1 MSFAKAYLGLKGVA
15 GRALV
20 IGACGM
26 VLAGCDTLS
35 SINPFDK
42 GETYK
47 PEIVANVPAEQIYND
62 GLARV
67 QKKDFEGA
75 AKKFSS
81 LDKQYPYSEWSR
93 KGLIMEAYAN
103 YEGGLY
109 EEAITAS
116 KRYLQSYP
124 NTSDAAYA
132 QYLMA
137 SSYYDQIPDITRD
150 QEKAERALLTLQD
163 LVQRYPNSEYV
174 ADAKKKIQVA
184 SDQLA
189 GKELEVGRFY
199 LQKRNYSGAINRFRT
214 VVARYQ
220 TTRHVEEAL
229 ERLTEAYMAMG
240 IVNEA
245 QTAAA
250 VLGHNFPDSPWYKDA
265 HALLTKG
272 GVEPREDSESW
283 ISKAFRGVPQ
293 VSQKR
298 A

>member
-1 MSFAKAYLGLKGVA
+1 MPFAKVYSGLTGVA
-15 GRALV
+15 GRALI
-20 IGACGM
+20 IGACGI

-42 GETYK
+42 SETYK
-47 PEIVANVPAEQIYND
+47 PEIVADVPAEQIYND

-67 QKKDFEGA
+67 QKRDFEGA
-75 AKKFSS
+75 AKKFNS
-81 LDKQYPYSEWSR
+81 LDRQYPYSEWSR
-93 KGLIMEAYAN
+93 KGMIMEAYAN

-109 EEAITAS
+109 DEAITAS
-116 KRYLQSYP
+116 KRYLQQHP

-150 QEKAERALLTLQD
+150 QEKSERAILALQE
-163 LVQRYPNSEYV
+163 LVERYPRSEYV
-174 ADAKKKIQVA
+174 ADARKKIQVA

-199 LQKRNYSGAINRFRT
+199 LQKRNYAGAINRFRT
-214 VVARYQ
+214 VVSRYQ

-240 IVNEA
+240 IVSEA

-265 HALLTKG
+265 YNLLSKG
-272 GVEPREDSESW
+272 GVEPREDSRSW

-293 VSQKR
+293 VGQR
-298 A
+298 TG

>member
-1 MSFAKAYLGLKGVA
+1 MSFAKAYSGFTGA
-15 GRALV
+15 AARALFLG
-20 IGACGM
+20 ICGFG
-26 VLAGCDTLS
+26 LAGCDTLS
-35 SINPFDK
+35 SLNPFDK

-47 PEIVANVPAEQIYND
+47 PEIVANAPAEEIYND

-67 QKKDFEGA
+67 QKGDFGGA
-75 AKKFSS
+75 IKKFSS

-103 YEGGLY
+103 YEGGSY

-124 NTSDAAYA
+124 NTPDAAYA

-150 QEKAERALLTLQD
+150 QEKSERAILTLQE
-163 LVQRYPNSEYV
+163 LVQRYPHSEYV

-189 GKELEVGRFY
+189 GKELEIGRFY
-199 LQKRNYSGAINRFRT
+199 LQKRNYAGAINRFRS
-214 VVARYQ
+214 VVSRYQ

-240 IVNEA
+240 IVAEA

-265 HALLTKG
+265 FALLTKG
-272 GVEPREDSESW
+272 GVEPREDSQSW

-293 VSQKR
+293 VGQR
-298 A
+298 TG

>member
-1 MSFAKAYLGLKGVA
+1 MPFAKVYSGLTGVA
-15 GRALV
+15 GRALI
-20 IGACGM
+20 IGACGI

-42 GETYK
+42 SETYK
-47 PEIVANVPAEQIYND
+47 PEIVAATPAEELYND
-62 GLARV
+62 GLARI
-67 QKKDFEGA
+67 QKRDYEGA
-75 AKKFSS
+75 AKKFSA

-93 KGLIMEAYAN
+93 KGMIMEAYAN

-116 KRYLQSYP
+116 KRYLQQHP
-124 NTSDAAYA
+124 NTADAAYA
-132 QYLMA
+132 QYLLA

-150 QEKAERALLTLQD
+150 QEKSERAILALQE
-163 LVQRYPNSEYV
+163 LVERYPRSEYV
-174 ADAKKKIQVA
+174 SDAKKKIQVA

-214 VVARYQ
+214 VVSRYQ

-240 IVNEA
+240 IVSEA

-265 HALLTKG
+265 YNLLAKG
-272 GVEPREDSESW
+272 GVEPREDSGSW

-293 VSQKR
+293 VGQR
-298 A
+298 TG

>member
-1 MSFAKAYLGLKGVA
+1 MSFAKAYSGLKDSAV
-15 GRALV
+15 RALM
-20 IGACGM
+20 IGACGLA
-26 VLAGCDTLS
+26 VAGCDTLS
-35 SINPFDK
+35 SFNPFDNSEK
-42 GETYK
+42 YK
-47 PEIVANVPAEQIYND
+47 PEIVADIPAEQLYND
-62 GLARV
+62 GLARI
-67 QKKDFEGA
+67 QKKDYEGA

-109 EEAITAS
+109 DESITAA
-116 KRYLQSYP
+116 KRYLQLHPS
-124 NTSDAAYA
+124 TADAAYA
-132 QYLMA
+132 QYLLA

-150 QEKAERALLTLQD
+150 QEKSERALLALQE
-163 LVQRYPNSEYV
+163 LIQRYPSSEYV

-189 GKELEVGRFY
+189 GKEVEIGRFY
-199 LQKRNYSGAINRFRT
+199 LQKRNYSGAINRFRN

-229 ERLTEAYMAMG
+229 ERLAEAYMAMG
-240 IVNEA
+240 IVDEA

-265 HALLTKG
+265 FALLAKG
-272 GVEPREDSESW
+272 GVEPRENSESW

-293 VSQKR
+293 VSQR
-298 A
+298 AG

>member
-1 MSFAKAYLGLKGVA
+1 
-15 GRALV
+15 
-20 IGACGM
+20 
-26 VLAGCDTLS
+26 
-35 SINPFDK
+35 
-42 GETYK
+42 
-47 PEIVANVPAEQIYND
+47 
-62 GLARV
+62 
-67 QKKDFEGA
+67 
-75 AKKFSS
+75 
-81 LDKQYPYSEWSR
+81 
-93 KGLIMEAYAN
+93 MEAYAN

-109 EEAITAS
+109 DETVTSAR
-116 KRYLQSYP
+116 RYLQRYP

-137 SSYYDQIPDITRD
+137 SAYYDQIPDITRD
-150 QEKAERALLTLQD
+150 QEKSQRAILALTELIE
-163 LVQRYPNSEYV
+163 RYPNSEYV

-199 LQKRNYSGAINRFRT
+199 LQKRNYSGAINRFRN

-229 ERLTEAYMAMG
+229 QRLTEAYMAMG
-240 IVNEA
+240 IVDEA

-265 HALLTKG
+265 HALLIKG
-272 GVEPREDSESW
+272 GLEPRENSESW

-293 VSQKR
+293 VGQKTG
-298 A
+298 

>member
-1 MSFAKAYLGLKGVA
+1 MSFAKAYSRMKGAA
-15 GRALV
+15 GRALILGV
-20 IGACGM
+20 CGLG
-26 VLAGCDTLS
+26 LAGCDTLS
-35 SINPFDK
+35 SMNPFSKND
-42 GETYK
+42 TYK
-47 PEIVANVPAEQIYND
+47 PEIVTNAPAEEIYND
-62 GLARV
+62 GLGRV
-67 QKKDFEGA
+67 QKGDFEGA

-81 LDKQYPYSEWSR
+81 LDKQYPYSEWAR
-93 KGLIMEAYAN
+93 KGLIMEAYAT

-109 EEAITAS
+109 EESITAS

-150 QEKAERALLTLQD
+150 QEKSERAIMALQELL
-163 LVQRYPNSEYV
+163 QRYPNSEYA

-199 LQKRNYSGAINRFRT
+199 LQKRNYAGAINRFRN

-229 ERLTEAYMAMG
+229 QRLTEAYMAMG
-240 IVNEA
+240 IVGEA

-265 HALLTKG
+265 YALLTKG
-272 GVEPREDSESW
+272 GVEPREDSQSW

-293 VSQKR
+293 VSQR
-298 A
+298 TG

>member
-1 MSFAKAYLGLKGVA
+1 MSFAKAYLSLKSA
-15 GRALV
+15 TGRALA
-20 IGACGM
+20 IGVCGLG
-26 VLAGCDTLS
+26 LAGCDTIS
-35 SINPFDK
+35 SLNPFDK
-42 GETYK
+42 GDTYK
-47 PEIVANVPAEQIYND
+47 PEIVADVPAEQIYND
-62 GLARV
+62 GLARI
-67 QKKDFEGA
+67 QKKDYEGA

-109 EEAITAS
+109 EEAITAA
-116 KRYLQSYP
+116 KRYLQSHP
-124 NTSDAAYA
+124 NTPDAAYA

-150 QEKAERALLTLQD
+150 QEKSERALLALQD
-163 LVQRYPNSEYV
+163 LIQRYPSSEYV

-189 GKELEVGRFY
+189 GKEMEVGRFY
-199 LQKRNYSGAINRFRT
+199 LQKRNYSGAINRFRS

-240 IVNEA
+240 IVSEA

-265 HALLTKG
+265 YALLTKG
-272 GVEPREDSESW
+272 GVEPRENSESW
-283 ISKAFRGVPQ
+283 ISKAFRGIPQ

>member
-1 MSFAKAYLGLKGVA
+1 
-15 GRALV
+15 
-20 IGACGM
+20 
-26 VLAGCDTLS
+26 
-35 SINPFDK
+35 
-42 GETYK
+42 
-47 PEIVANVPAEQIYND
+47 
-62 GLARV
+62 
-67 QKKDFEGA
+67 
-75 AKKFSS
+75 
-81 LDKQYPYSEWSR
+81 
-93 KGLIMEAYAN
+93 MEAYAN
-103 YEGGLY
+103 YEGGFY
-109 EEAITAS
+109 EESITAS

-150 QEKAERALLTLQD
+150 QEKSERAILSLQE
-163 LVQRYPNSEYV
+163 LIQRYPNSEYV
-174 ADAKKKIQVA
+174 ADAKKKLQVA

-199 LQKRNYSGAINRFRT
+199 LQKRNYAGAINRFRT
-214 VVARYQ
+214 VVSRYQ

-272 GVEPREDSESW
+272 GVEPREDSQSW

-293 VSQKR
+293 VSQR
-298 A
+298 TG

>member
-1 MSFAKAYLGLKGVA
+1 MSFAKAYLSFKGVA
-15 GRALV
+15 VRALV
-20 IGACGM
+20 IGGCGI

-42 GETYK
+42 SETYK
-47 PEIVANVPAEQIYND
+47 PEIVADVPAEQIYND
-62 GLARV
+62 GLARI
-67 QKKDFEGA
+67 QKRDFEGA
-75 AKKFSS
+75 AKKFAS
-81 LDKQYPYSEWSR
+81 LDKNYPYSEWSR

-109 EEAITAS
+109 DEAITAA
-116 KRYLQSYP
+116 KRYLQLHP
-124 NTSDAAYA
+124 NTPDAAYA
-132 QYLMA
+132 TYLMA

-150 QEKAERALLTLQD
+150 QEKSERAILALQE
-163 LVQRYPNSEYV
+163 LIQRYPSSEYV

-189 GKELEVGRFY
+189 GKELEIGRFY

-214 VVARYQ
+214 VVSRYQ

-265 HALLTKG
+265 YNLLTKG

-293 VSQKR
+293 VGQKTG
-298 A
+298 

>member
-1 MSFAKAYLGLKGVA
+1 MSFAKAYSGLRGVA
-15 GRALV
+15 VRALV
-20 IGACGM
+20 IGACG
-26 VLAGCDTLS
+26 VVVAGCDTLS
-35 SINPFDK
+35 SLNPFDK
-42 GETYK
+42 SETYK
-47 PEIVANVPAEQIYND
+47 PEIVADVPAEQIYND
-62 GLARV
+62 GLARI
-67 QKKDFEGA
+67 QKKDYEGA
-75 AKKFSS
+75 AKKFGS

-109 EEAITAS
+109 EESITAA
-116 KRYLQSYP
+116 KRYLQLHPSTP
-124 NTSDAAYA
+124 DAAYA

-150 QEKAERALLTLQD
+150 QEKSERALLSLQE
-163 LVQRYPNSEYV
+163 LIQRYPTSEYA

-214 VVARYQ
+214 VVSRYQ

-229 ERLTEAYMAMG
+229 QRLTEAYMAMG
-240 IVNEA
+240 IVAEA

-265 HALLTKG
+265 YNLLTKG
-272 GVEPREDSESW
+272 GVEPREDSGSW

-293 VSQKR
+293 VSQR
-298 A
+298 TG